1 LEQLGAR
8 RAVPSS
14 IARRH
19 CGAAYLPD
27 VPAPWAYERRCARRR
42 CFHDLLGAG
51 CREHRCRWPAAEP
64 KWSSSGERARS
75 SFGSTT
81 PRFVHW
87 HSSGSA
93 FCSDAGSTKRLTT
106 SHSTLRRSEAELSS
120 ACLAV
125 AERSVENEKPPVQKM
140 PSWGLTSKTQK
151 SIRSSGLL
159 PDCQPIYPLAQT
171 SLDRD
176 AHHCSLGRQ
185 FVVVKLI
192 RQRVAIMRESRT
204 RTVRG
209 VFLSRWPSPAY

>member
-1 LEQLGAR
+1 M
-8 RAVPSS
+8 
-14 IARRH
+14 
-19 CGAAYLPD
+19 
-27 VPAPWAYERRCARRR
+27 PAPWAYERRCARRR

-106 SHSTLRRSEAELSS
+106 SHSTLRRS
-120 ACLAV
+120 
-125 AERSVENEKPPVQKM
+125 RSGTLLCVHGGCGKIRGKRKTTCAKDAFL
-140 PSWGLTSKTQK
+140 GLDFKTQK
-151 SIRSSGLL
+151 SIRSCGLL

-209 VFLSRWPSPAY
+209 VFLSHWPSPAY